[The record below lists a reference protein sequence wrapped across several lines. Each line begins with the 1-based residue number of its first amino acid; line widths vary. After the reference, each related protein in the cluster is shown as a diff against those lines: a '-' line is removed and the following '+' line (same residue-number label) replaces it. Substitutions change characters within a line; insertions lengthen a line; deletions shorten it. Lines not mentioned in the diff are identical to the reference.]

1 MCCLCQPG
9 PAPYRPSSICL
20 RFPPCG
26 RKGVDTRVL
35 IYLCVGIYLP
45 RDEAVVKGK
54 GREEGWEG
62 KAQKRSCGGPKIGR
76 RNVSIIATLFQP
88 HSSSWAPLGWK
99 VCVLLGMGVCN
110 LNYALK
116 HLASFILKLSA
127 EKKKKMWFPLQCH
140 WGTYTGFGI
149 IKMKT
154 LMSKPWHF
162 VSKTYVLPPP
172 LALYFILRQ
181 A

>member
-45 RDEAVVKGK
+45 GDEAVVKGK

-127 EKKKKMWFPLQCH
+127 EKKKKCGFHYSVTEGLILGLGSLKWKH
-140 WGTYTGFGI
+140 WWVSHGI
-149 IKMKT
+149 LSPRLT
-154 LMSKPWHF
+154 SFLHP
-162 VSKTYVLPPP
+162 
-172 LALYFILRQ
+172 
-181 A
+181 